1 MYDPGIVVESI
12 DISQLRQGAVHRL
25 RLHLTEDG
33 AGFPIMVPI
42 LVARGR
48 RDGPTLGI
56 VAGVHGDEIN
66 GIPVIHKLFEN
77 IEPRSLAGTVIAAP
91 VVNIPG
97 FDRQQRRF
105 IEDVDLNQIM
115 PGKDNGSASDIYAHR
130 LIQRLVRN
138 FDYMIDLHTASR
150 GRVNTLYAR
159 ADLEDPMSAQMAH
172 RLRPQIILHSPARD
186 KSVRG
191 EASDLGIPSVT
202 LEVGNPQQFQAEYIR
217 SSVRGVRAVMGLL
230 NISKAR
236 NAVENK
242 EPILCRKSFWTYTDH
257 GGLLRVVPR
266 LCERVEKGELLA
278 TLTNVFGD
286 VLREYK
292 APVDGV
298 IIGKAINPVGHT
310 GARIAHIGVE

>member
-1 MYDPGIVVESI
+1 VETV
-12 DISQLRQGAVHRL
+12 DVGQLRPGAVHRL

-33 AGFPIMVPI
+33 AGFPIMVPV

-48 RDGPTLGI
+48 RDGPILGI
-56 VAGVHGDEIN
+56 IAGVHGDEIN
-66 GIPVIHKLFEN
+66 GLPVIHKIFEN

-91 VVNIPG
+91 VVNIPA
-97 FDRQQRRF
+97 FERQRRRF
-105 IEDVDLNQIM
+105 IEGVDLNQIM
-115 PGKDNGSASDIYAHR
+115 PGKPEGSASDVYAHR
-130 LIQRLVRN
+130 LIDRLVRC

-159 ADLEDPMSAQMAH
+159 ADLEDSVSAEMAH

-217 SSVRGVRAVMGLL
+217 SSVRGVRAVMSYLD
-230 NISKAR
+230 ISKAR
-236 NAVENK
+236 SVAESK
-242 EPILCRKSFWTYTDH
+242 EPILCRRSFWTYTDH
-257 GGLLRVVPR
+257 GGLLRVAPR
-266 LCERVEKGELLA
+266 LCERVEKGEVIA

-286 VLREYK
+286 VIREYT
-292 APVDGV
+292 APASGV
-298 IIGKAINPVGHT
+298 IIGKANNPVGHT